1 MYNRFVNLPLLQGA
15 YNITFSLIDKGLLE
29 VTGPTGAS
37 KTTYSLGRLLT
48 STQTGRAYDYAF
60 SMLLGAFL
68 LLIVGFNMI
77 TTEISGNPAAAVPLA
92 DELSLYLFINAIV
105 FIGAGTIISGAGY
118 VVANKGLQTA

>member
-48 STQTGRAYDYAF
+48 SSQTGRAYDYAF
-60 SMLLGAFL
+60 SMLLGAFIL
-68 LLIVGFNMI
+68 LTVGLNM
-77 TTEISGNPAAAVPLA
+77 TNLEVSGTLASEVPLV
-92 DELSLYLFINAIV
+92 DSLFVDVTGWACHVY
-105 FIGAGTIISGAGY
+105 Y
-118 VVANKGLQTA
+118 CR